1 MSEDEAERY
10 FEGVQRNPM
19 AYAFEPVRRRE
30 RMENISSEEQPLV
43 ASGVERVGNTTW
55 CLCGHCTQM
64 PTATESICC
73 REVDVDHLVRDIEC
87 ITLSRTYQMLC
98 CEREVL
104 EISMLSLREVRAN
117 TLERPINSS
126 LFRLTAYR
134 QFTLWTRG
142 HLGRRNRIPIPSCVV
157 NSIRSRFPSPEYHG
171 FEYFYDDI

>member
-10 FEGVQRNPM
+10 FEGIQRNPM

-73 REVDVDHLVRDIEC
+73 REVDVDHLLRDIEC

-104 EISMLSLREVRAN
+104 EISMHSLREVHAD
-117 TLERPINSS
+117 TLER

-142 HLGRRNRIPIPSCVV
+142 HLGRRNRIPIPFCVV